1 MDDNRELRN
10 FAVKR
15 IELRAA
21 ANAPTQIVG
30 YAAVFNQ
37 LSEEIWGFRE
47 KIAPGAFAGSIAA
60 EDVFAL
66 WQHQSDKPLA
76 RKANRTLGLR
86 EDTVGLAVEITPVDT
101 SWGRDAI
108 ASVESGLVSHFS
120 FGFETIRDEWD
131 WTDRN
136 MPVRTLL
143 EVKLHEVSP
152 VTFPAYPQT
161 SAEARSKLAE
171 INKRYGESVDA
182 LARASASAQARES
195 LLARVRIA
203 EIEI

>member
-1 MDDNRELRN
+1 MDDNREYRS
-10 FAVKR
+10 FPVKQ

-21 ANAPTQIVG
+21 DAAPTQIVG

-37 LSEEIWGFRE
+37 LSEDLGFFRE
-47 KIAPGAFAGSIAA
+47 KIAPGAFAGSIAS

-86 EDTVGLAVEITPVDT
+86 EDTIGLNAEITPPDT

-108 ASVESGLVSHFS
+108 VSVQSGLVSHFS
-120 FGFETIRDEWD
+120 FGFRTIRDEWD
-131 WTDRN
+131 YSNRD
-136 MPVRTLL
+136 MPIRTLL
-143 EVKLHEVSP
+143 EVQLFEVSP

-161 SAEARSKLAE
+161 SAEARAKVAD
-171 INKRYGESVDA
+171 IQKRNGEGVDA
-182 LARASASAQARES
+182 SNRAQAQAQARASRLAQ
-195 LLARVRIA
+195 VRIA

>member
-195 LLARVRIA
+195 ALAQVRIA

>member
-10 FAVKR
+10 FAVKQ

-37 LSEEIWGFRE
+37 LSEELWGFRE
-47 KIAPGAFAGSIAA
+47 KIAPGAFAGSIAT

-161 SAEARSKLAE
+161 SAEARNKLAE

-195 LLARVRIA
+195 LLAQVRIA

>member
-10 FAVKR
+10 FAVKQ

-37 LSEEIWGFRE
+37 LSEELWGFRE
-47 KIAPGAFAGSIAA
+47 KIAPGAFAGSIAT

-76 RKANRTLGLR
+76 RKANRTLGLK
-86 EDTVGLAVEITPVDT
+86 EDTIGLAVEITPVDT

-161 SAEARSKLAE
+161 SAEARTKVAE

-195 LLARVRIA
+195 ALAQVRIA